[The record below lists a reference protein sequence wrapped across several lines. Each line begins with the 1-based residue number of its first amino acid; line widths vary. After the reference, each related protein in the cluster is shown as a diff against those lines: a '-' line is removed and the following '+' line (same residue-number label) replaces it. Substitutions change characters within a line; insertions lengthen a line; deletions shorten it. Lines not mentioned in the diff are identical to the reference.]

1 MEGKFLLMVKFFM
14 LTSFVCLTKASGK
27 TDLKAKKFM
36 KIHVEEASWVSNEI
50 ASLDTQGN
58 LNG

>member
-36 KIHVEEASWVSNEI
+36 KIHVEEDSWASNEI
-50 ASLDTQGN
+50 ASQDTQGN

>member
-1 MEGKFLLMVKFFM
+1 MLILKFFM
-14 LTSFVCLTKASGK
+14 LTSFVCLTKASGM
-27 TDLKAKKFM
+27 TELKAKKFM
-36 KIHVEEASWVSNEI
+36 KIHVEEDSWVSNEI

>member
-14 LTSFVCLTKASGK
+14 LTSFVYLTKASGK
-27 TDLKAKKFM
+27 TELKAKKF
-36 KIHVEEASWVSNEI
+36 IRVHVEEDSWVSNEI